1 MSPSPECDGT
11 ILASG
16 SESERGEMLNW
27 AGFYAN

>member
-11 ILASG
+11 ILARA

-27 AGFYAN
+27 LGFHAN